1 MQQTF
6 FAIGHFL
13 EWTFTLLS
21 GAGWLPVI
29 ATTTVMTIGFI
40 YWMGLQSKYNR
51 KAKAN
56 NTLA

>member
-13 EWTFTLLS
+13 EWTFTILS
-21 GAGWLPVI
+21 GSGWLPVI
-29 ATTTVMTIGFI
+29 GITAVMTIGFL
-40 YWMGLQSKYNR
+40 YWMGLQSKYDR

>member
-13 EWTFTLLS
+13 EWTFTFLS
-21 GAGWLPVI
+21 GMGWLPVI
-29 ATTTVMTIGFI
+29 GITAVMTIGFL

-56 NTLA
+56 STLA